1 MAMLKRPDLS
11 VGCRYVPSS
20 FPSLPPDGITKL
32 ITRRELQH
40 MLHLDRKAEIQILSS
55 IREEGE
61 SLESIYM
68 DDHHRG
74 EVKVSGLLGYVM
86 DRLRASVGGV

>member
-1 MAMLKRPDLS
+1 
-11 VGCRYVPSS
+11 
-20 FPSLPPDGITKL
+20 
-32 ITRRELQH
+32 
-40 MLHLDRKAEIQILSS
+40 MLHLNRKAEIQILSS

-74 EVKVSGLLGYVM
+74 EVKVAGLLGYVVE
-86 DRLRASVGGV
+86 RLKASVGGV

>member
-1 MAMLKRPDLS
+1 
-11 VGCRYVPSS
+11 
-20 FPSLPPDGITKL
+20 
-32 ITRRELQH
+32 
-40 MLHLDRKAEIQILSS
+40 MLHLNRKAEIQILSS

-61 SLESIYM
+61 SLESIYR

-74 EVKVSGLLGYVM
+74 AVKVSGLLGYVM